1 MTLSRIT
8 PIGFRVALAVIL
20 VVTMYLA
27 TTQWEFPVINDIND
41 INDKAKHIFAFYA
54 LTFLADYSTP
64 TVRFN
69 LSKGLA
75 VLGYGLLIEVIQ
87 YFLPYRE
94 ASLFDLAAD
103 GIGIAAYVL
112 SQPVITRLYILRRC

>member
-1 MTLSRIT
+1 
-8 PIGFRVALAVIL
+8 
-20 VVTMYLA
+20 MYLA
-27 TTQWEFPVINDIND
+27 TTQQEFAIIDD
-41 INDKAKHIFAFYA
+41 TSDKVKHILAFYV
-54 LTFLADYSTP
+54 LSFLADYSTP
-64 TVRFN
+64 RVRFN

-94 ASLFDLAAD
+94 FSLFDLAAD

-112 SQPVITRLYILRRC
+112 SQPTVGRIYFLRRREEL